1 MGIDPPRLIC
11 YHPNKRKDEAASL
24 EEISLNN
31 MYPQI
36 EDPIP
41 IGMLLAEVTF
51 FPDDSAELFGFWYY
65 KETTLP
71 QTRQEKKLFPVDLA
85 MGRCCRL
92 RLIGSSQQIE
102 DILLSAEWNPGVNES
117 WPPTI
122 QKVIEKG
129 KKHRFTSFG
138 FDNLFRPKGIL
149 IAMNLPVRV
158 TEDRNSVIQR
168 LHSGE
173 DEVTLEITHDWDLG
187 KEVRNYLK
195 KTDN

>member
-1 MGIDPPRLIC
+1 MAEKAS
-11 YHPNKRKDEAASL
+11 PNIAAAMKKDFLVS
-24 EEISLNN
+24 I
-31 MYPQI
+31 YPKI

-71 QTRQEKKLFPVDLA
+71 ETRQEKKMFPVDLA

-122 QKVIEKG
+122 QKVTEKG
-129 KKHRFTSFG
+129 KEYKFTSFG
-138 FDNLFRPKGIL
+138 FDNLSRPKGIL

-158 TEDRNSVIQR
+158 REDRNSVIQK
-168 LHSGE
+168 LHSGG
-173 DEVTLEITHDWDLG
+173 DEVTLEMLMIGIWKRKSGIT
-187 KEVRNYLK
+187 
-195 KTDN
+195 

>member
-1 MGIDPPRLIC
+1 LETVATE
-11 YHPNKRKDEAASL
+11 KASADEAVSL
-24 EEISLNN
+24 EEIPVSNV
-31 MYPQI
+31 YPQI

-71 QTRQEKKLFPVDLA
+71 ETRQEKKMFPVDLA
-85 MGRCCRL
+85 MGRRCRL

-129 KKHRFTSFG
+129 KEYKFTSFG
-138 FDNLFRPKGIL
+138 FDNLSRPKGIL

-158 TEDRNSVIQR
+158 REDMNSVIQR
-168 LHSGE
+168 LRSGG
-173 DEVTLEITHDWDLG
+173 DEVTLQIAYDCDLG
-187 KEVRNYLK
+187 KEVRDYLR

>member
-1 MGIDPPRLIC
+1 V
-11 YHPNKRKDEAASL
+11 YHR
-24 EEISLNN
+24 
-31 MYPQI
+31 I

-65 KETTLP
+65 KEATLP
-71 QTRQEKKLFPVDLA
+71 KTRQEKKMFPVDLA
-85 MGRCCRL
+85 LSRCCRL

-102 DILLSAEWNPGVNES
+102 DILLSAEWNPRVNES

-129 KKHRFTSFG
+129 KKHRFTSIG

-158 TEDRNSVIQR
+158 TEDRNSVIRR
-168 LHSGE
+168 LHSGG
-173 DEVTLEITHDWDLG
+173 DEVTLEIAYDWDLG
-187 KEVRNYLK
+187 KEVRDYLR